1 MATERVK
8 VYEDGKRGGFPVWA
22 WLLPLLLILALLAWY
37 LLHRNSNAGQSASA
51 NPVPVA
57 SAPTTAG
64 TTGMPDLGA
73 VHFATDS
80 ADLTSDDQATLTRAA
95 EYMKQHPESHLRLE
109 GYTDASGSDAHNL
122 TLSQRRSQSVAQFL
136 KGQGVDG
143 SKLTGEGFGPQNPV
157 DTNATGSGKA
167 DNRRVELF
175 QQQ

>member
-8 VYEDGKRGGFPVWA
+8 VYEDGKRGGFPIWA

-37 LLHRNSNAGQSASA
+37 LLHRSHPDDAAA
-51 NPVPVA
+51 PAATPVAA
-57 SAPTTAG
+57 SAPSNVG
-64 TTGMPDLGA
+64 GMPDIGS

-80 ADLTSDDQATLTRAA
+80 ADLTPEAQATLTRAA
-95 EYMKQHPESHLRLE
+95 EYMKQHPEAHIRLE
-109 GYTDASGSDAHNL
+109 GYTDSAGTTPHNMSLSD
-122 TLSQRRSQSVAQFL
+122 RRSQAVAGFL

-143 SKLTGEGFGPQNPV
+143 SKLTGQGFGPENPT
-157 DTNATGSGKA
+157 DTNATASGKA